1 MTMKLLVYQK
11 AEVWDA
17 TVSNICE
24 QEENLGATYITLR
37 MALSDGETKLHRL
50 AYRNPKNVDLGEGGG
65 SVR

>member
-1 MTMKLLVYQK
+1 MTMKPLVYKK

-24 QEENLGATYITLR
+24 QEENLSAPYIALCT
-37 MALSDGETKLHRL
+37 ALSDGETKLHGL